1 MNSILRQGSD
11 QLLSYTGGTRAK
23 YERINERINVAV
35 VTGEKDGARLEY
47 RLRAAISPDLHQ
59 KMKDKGCSGS
69 YRAGVCAAA
78 AAVLIGRGQVHTTGV
93 VAPELAIPPEPY
105 FSELSKFGFKLELTR
120 KSLL

>member
-1 MNSILRQGSD
+1 M
-11 QLLSYTGGTRAK
+11 
-23 YERINERINVAV
+23 
-35 VTGEKDGARLEY
+35 GEKDGVKVEY

-78 AAVLIGRGQVHTTGV
+78 ATVLIGRGQVQARGV
-93 VAPELAIPPEPY
+93 IAPELAIPPEPY
-105 FSELSKFGFKLELTR
+105 FAVLSKFGFRMEITR